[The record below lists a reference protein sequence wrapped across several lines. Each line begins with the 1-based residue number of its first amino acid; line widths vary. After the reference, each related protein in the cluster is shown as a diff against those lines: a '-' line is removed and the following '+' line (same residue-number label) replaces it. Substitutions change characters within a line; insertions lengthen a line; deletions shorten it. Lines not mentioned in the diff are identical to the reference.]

1 MLYLFLLLLY
11 SQVIIM
17 ATVKA
22 VLRKKNNPEGQYPI
36 AIRIT
41 KDRKSSYLGTG
52 QYIEEKYWDEK
63 NRCVRKSHPNA
74 STINNF
80 IIIKIA
86 EANKKVLEA
95 ESSTDYQT
103 VNSIKK
109 KIRQNKKVDFFKV
122 ADMHLTNLKN
132 RGNHHQYD
140 TEVGRLNKFKTFLRK
155 KELSFNELNVPLLK
169 NFEAYLLHDNK
180 RSPRTVVN
188 YLILIRTIYNLAI
201 SESLVDRGR
210 YPFGKGKV
218 QIKIPET
225 QKIGFNIE
233 EIQKLE
239 NATDLTEAQQK
250 AVHVWLISFYF
261 AGIRVG
267 DVLRLKWSDFNDGR
281 LMYRMNKNSKLVTLK
296 IPDKANAIL
305 KIYQQNYSLK
315 NDLIFDYLK
324 GTDLDNSQMV
334 SVRTQTITRN
344 LNRHLKKVAAKLN
357 IKKKMSMHIARHS
370 FGNISGDKIP
380 IQMLQKLYRHSS
392 VTTTINYQANFINKD
407 ADDALDSVIDF

>member
-1 MLYLFLLLLY
+1 
-11 SQVIIM
+11 M

-74 STINNF
+74 SIINNF
-80 IIIKIA
+80 IITKVA
-86 EANKKVLEA
+86 EANKKALEA

-122 ADMHLTNLKN
+122 ANMHLTNLKN

-140 TEVGRLNKFKTFLRK
+140 TEVGRLNKFKTFLKK
-155 KELSFNELNVPLLK
+155 KELLFNELNIPLLK

-239 NATDLTEAQQK
+239 NASDLTEAQQK

-305 KIYQQNYSLK
+305 KMYQQNYSLK
-315 NDLIFDYLK
+315 NYLIFDYLK
-324 GTDLDNSQMV
+324 GTDLDDSQMV

-357 IKKKMSMHIARHS
+357 INKKMSMHIARHS

-407 ADDALDSVIDF
+407 ADDALDSVINF

>member
-1 MLYLFLLLLY
+1 M
-11 SQVIIM
+11 
-17 ATVKA
+17 
-22 VLRKKNNPEGQYPI
+22 
-36 AIRIT
+36 
-41 KDRKSSYLGTG
+41 
-52 QYIEEKYWDEK
+52 
-63 NRCVRKSHPNA
+63 
-74 STINNF
+74 
-80 IIIKIA
+80 
-86 EANKKVLEA
+86 
-95 ESSTDYQT
+95 
-103 VNSIKK
+103 
-109 KIRQNKKVDFFKV
+109 
-122 ADMHLTNLKN
+122 
-132 RGNHHQYD
+132 
-140 TEVGRLNKFKTFLRK
+140 
-155 KELSFNELNVPLLK
+155 SFNELSVPLLK

-225 QKIGFNIE
+225 QKIGLNKN

-261 AGIRVG
+261 AGIRIG
-267 DVLRLKWSDFNDGR
+267 DVLKLKWSDFNDDR

-296 IPDKANAIL
+296 TPDKANVII
-305 KIYQQNYSLK
+305 KMYRQGHSLK
-315 NDLIFDYLK
+315 DDLIFDYLK
-324 GTDLDNSQMV
+324 GTDLYDSQMV

-344 LNRHLKKVAAKLN
+344 LNRHLQKVATKLDIN
-357 IKKKMSMHIARHS
+357 KKMSMHIARHS

-392 VTTTINYQANFINKD
+392 ITTTINYQANFIHRD
-407 ADDALDSVIDF
+407 ADDALDSVVNF

>member
-1 MLYLFLLLLY
+1 MICLFPGWSQKAIRLLPCSIALLVSGCIGVTAVTGNLPRPSLRSCESNAPVPARVEIEMLESSAFQIMHRNNFDNSDLERKSKDAIALMLLRHIQKHPNLTNDPGANTTVRITLRLIDPGEDNYDSGLSSLSAVLGCFTLYVIPFYQELGVGFQKPVFLLK
-11 SQVIIM
+11 Q
-17 ATVKA
+17 
-22 VLRKKNNPEGQYPI
+22 
-36 AIRIT
+36 
-41 KDRKSSYLGTG
+41 
-52 QYIEEKYWDEK
+52 
-63 NRCVRKSHPNA
+63 
-74 STINNF
+74 
-80 IIIKIA
+80 KIGC
-86 EANKKVLEA
+86 
-95 ESSTDYQT
+95 QT
-103 VNSIKK
+103 
-109 KIRQNKKVDFFKV
+109 KKVDFFKV

-315 NDLIFDYLK
+315 NDLIFDYL
-324 GTDLDNSQMV
+324 
-334 SVRTQTITRN
+334 
-344 LNRHLKKVAAKLN
+344 
-357 IKKKMSMHIARHS
+357 
-370 FGNISGDKIP
+370 
-380 IQMLQKLYRHSS
+380 
-392 VTTTINYQANFINKD
+392 NFY
-407 ADDALDSVIDF
+407 